1 MRFYHLFFFFQKGIL
16 VSLVSVFFVSFRIS
30 AGMCAMKF
38 KRTTRKEGVSSIYRD
53 QSAHAK
59 PG

>member
-1 MRFYHLFFFFQKGIL
+1 MRFYHLFFFQKGIL

-30 AGMCAMKF
+30 VGMRAMKF